1 MGQRGTSDPPS
12 GATSTKD
19 SRQTT
24 TSWLLVAGC
33 WYLNWLLVLVLGL
46 KEGLLILA
54 NIRQSLTRD
63 DAQLALRLVSRGS
76 DSELASAEELLRSQG
91 LDALLDD
98 PRLPEALVKSRQA
111 AHASLPL
118 FAYVVVRQALRQVH
132 EEDRGISDYVA
143 SIVVHFAMRD
153 HAHRI
158 SQSDDEVYDTVAA
171 LFAEVDH
178 GDPTRRFLV
187 RAHLGNYA
195 LWLGGMFPDR
205 VEERRSRR
213 GGPDLEYYDEMGQ
226 RGFALAAQHRLAKQY
241 GMESLFEAASQRFPR
256 IRAALNRVSDQFLF
270 PGRESANR
278 LLREVSAQARWRLAS

>member
-1 MGQRGTSDPPS
+1 M
-12 GATSTKD
+12 
-19 SRQTT
+19 
-24 TSWLLVAGC
+24 LE
-33 WYLNWLLVLVLGL
+33 LVLGL

-76 DSELASAEELLRSQG
+76 DSDLASAEELLRSQG

-98 PRLPEALVKSRQA
+98 PRLPEALIQSRQA

-118 FAYVVVRQALRQVH
+118 FAYVVVRHALRQVH